1 MVGSCAKKIKY
12 VLGTL
17 CSCVNHL
24 KQFQLLPGNNADY
37 NTQTNFIKN
46 TPAEDYFCTIYIKM
60 FFRRSE
66 EINFK
71 VGPHDATYYMPPAP
85 SCEQNGRTNMDII
98 FFCQLLATFCCQ
110 LLATLTTLQYMLRCH
125 ATCFF

>member
-1 MVGSCAKKIKY
+1 
-12 VLGTL
+12 
-17 CSCVNHL
+17 
-24 KQFQLLPGNNADY
+24 
-37 NTQTNFIKN
+37 
-46 TPAEDYFCTIYIKM
+46 M

-71 VGPHDATYYMPPAP
+71 VGPHDATYYMYMPPAP
-85 SCEQNGRTNMDII
+85 SCEQNGRTKVYTI